1 MFGVA
6 LFTVPY
12 GYSTLLKMLMSDYRF
27 RPEIQDVTELT
38 LPGQEYLWNFRI
50 RESSAPDPG
59 KTLLRRRSV
68 VRAETHCIND

>member
-12 GYSTLLKMLMSDYRF
+12 GYSTLLKMLMSDYGY

-50 RESSAPDPG
+50 SGNLRLLIREKPS
-59 KTLLRRRSV
+59 
-68 VRAETHCIND
+68 